1 MRAGAGAVPR
11 RAGPAPFAARRPAG
25 ARAAF
30 KSRGSGAARRGPGGA
45 GAQGAGGE
53 EAGESPAVAPGMTKH
68 EALELLGVAEDA
80 SFDQILRRKEQL
92 LLAAGRGGAE
102 FDRAAVEAAYDLL
115 LSSSL
120 SRRLA
125 GEVSSSVRY
134 ADVPPKKSV
143 TQVAAEVLAKVPG
156 GGVAVEQAPRSKAGT
171 QNVVFAVLAAWTL
184 AQGFLPGA
192 DLAGGSA
199 IPVLQL
205 GVAGVTSCY
214 FLRENKGAGLGRA
227 AVLTAAGLAA
237 GCLVGGLLE
246 GLVHVE
252 AHPLG
257 QFHSPGVLVGEAGVF
272 GIWAACALL
281 A

>member
-1 MRAGAGAVPR
+1 M
-11 RAGPAPFAARRPAG
+11 
-25 ARAAF
+25 
-30 KSRGSGAARRGPGGA
+30 
-45 GAQGAGGE
+45 
-53 EAGESPAVAPGMTKH
+53 
-68 EALELLGVAEDA
+68 AEDA